1 MKTINTYYSSI
12 EQLSKVIEENSIS
25 DSSKL
30 LIQVFTSKNE
40 LPFISEITEF
50 FSTYFPLC
58 TLIGSTTD
66 GEIKDGKV
74 STFTTVI
81 SFSIFDDIELKAFIS
96 NEFSSF
102 YEVGYELASN
112 IIQEDTKVIISFIDG
127 LIGNGEE
134 FLNGISSLNKEVI
147 VSGGLA
153 GDNAQFTQTLVFTK
167 DAIYSNGVV
176 GVSLSSPTLKAFT
189 DYAFSWEPVGE
200 KLKITKVDKNR
211 VYTINNKTAVDT
223 YAYYLGEEISEQL
236 PNIGIEFP
244 LIAQRDGV
252 QVARAVI
259 GRHDDGSLVFA
270 GNLNENESVQFGYGN
285 SKEILSQTQSYID
298 KLYNLPIESI
308 FIYSCMAR
316 RRFMPDEIE
325 NETITYQQIAPTS
338 GFYTNGEFFSCSG
351 KGKELLNQ
359 SMTLLILSESDLCN
373 NKKIRVESKNAASST
388 IQALSHL
395 IHVAIN
401 ELEQKDEIMITQSRN
416 NAMGEILNM
425 IAHQW
430 RQPLNV
436 ISLNMNNIL
445 LGLELETLDKKTL
458 REHINNVLSQ
468 SSQLSE
474 TIDSFKD
481 HFSFTQTKKEI
492 IQMES
497 LIKEAIEVIQISLDE
512 NEIAVEVNSKSDT
525 EIINSKQELIQ
536 VFLTLINN
544 SKDAF
549 ISNNIEKKFILVTI
563 EENENFIVIHFC
575 DNAGGIEE
583 KNLANIFEP
592 YFTTKGEL
600 NGAGLGLYISRV
612 IIEKN
617 MRGKIDIKNFKDGI
631 CVTIQI
637 PK

>member
-458 REHINNVLSQ
+458 RKHINNVLSQ